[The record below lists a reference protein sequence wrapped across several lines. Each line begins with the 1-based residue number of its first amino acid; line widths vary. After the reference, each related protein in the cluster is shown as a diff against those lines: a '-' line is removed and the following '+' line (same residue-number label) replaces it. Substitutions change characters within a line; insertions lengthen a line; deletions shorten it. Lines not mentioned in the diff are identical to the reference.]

1 MTPIQQMMLGIGAE
15 EKTYLNDVFNNNLYI
30 GSGSSNNTITNGMDM
45 SGKGGMVWI
54 KNRGSTYKHRI
65 FDTVR
70 GTNKS
75 ILAAATDAEATVN
88 NSLTTFNSNGYVV
101 GTSDEVSDPNTPHAA
116 WAFRQAPGFFAIKEY
131 TGSGST
137 QQIAHDLGCIPG
149 SIWIKRTEGVANW
162 GCYHRGQNSGV
173 DPEDYRLRLNSS
185 TSENNDTYW
194 GDTAPTA
201 THFTVGD
208 AHAEVNNSGSTYIA
222 YIFAGG
228 ASTAAT
234 ARCVEFDGSGDY
246 LDLGSTSSYKFGS
259 GDFTVEAWVK
269 PQSTNTTLNCVCTL
283 TDSFQIFHTGGAGD
297 ERFHTYLHN
306 GSSYFMELNTGNNT
320 APKTD
325 EWYHIAYTRSG
336 NTFRLF
342 LNGCLRA
349 TGSSSDSISDGGQ
362 NHTIGMRNGSNQAF
376 TGKISNFRVVKG
388 TAVYTSSFKP
398 STAPLTDVTN
408 TTLLCCNNSSV
419 TGKTVGSSISSSG
432 NPTASTDSPFDD
444 PAAFVFGDNK
454 DQTLIKTGRYKG
466 IGRNG
471 GSYSGGGPEF
481 YLGWEPQFLI
491 IKGSGG
497 EDWLMFDNM
506 RGWPD
511 DDDAAIGGRDQYLRC
526 NSNNAES
533 GNTNWLR
540 ITQTGF
546 QLYEDNNAVQEDG
559 YNYTY
564 IAIRRPDGYVS
575 KPADAGTDVFAMD
588 AGNNSSTIPAFDSG
602 FPVDFAMY
610 REPAQTSNWWV
621 TMRLMGKERI
631 IANTAHH
638 EVPDNDNKW
647 DSNAGWRKSL
657 SSAYQSWM
665 WKKGPGLDTAIWMG
679 DGVDGRGIAHGL
691 NAVPEMIWVKKLDN
705 DNTDHWIVYHDQ
717 LNGGT
722 NPEQYYLWMDVWNKQ
737 DSTSVYWFSTPP
749 NSTHFTVG
757 NGNAVNHLNKQFM
770 GVFFSSVSG
779 ISKVGSYTGSSSTV
793 TVTTGF
799 QPRFVLIKRA
809 DTSNEPWIV
818 LDTTRGWGSGN
829 DAFLQLNEDAQQNSN
844 MDLGAPTSTGFTV
857 TTTYNTINTNGGNFL
872 YYAHA

>member
-1 MTPIQQMMLGIGAE
+1 MTPIQQMFLGLGAE
-15 EKTYLNDVFNNNLYI
+15 EKTYLDDLFNTNLYI
-30 GSGSSNNTITNGMDM
+30 GSGSSNNTITNGMDL

-54 KNRGSTYKHRI
+54 KNRGSTYKHRL

-75 ILAAATDAEATVN
+75 IRAAGTDAEDTVS

-116 WAFRQAPGFFAIKEY
+116 WAFRQAPGFFAIKQY

-137 QQIAHDLGCIPG
+137 QTLSHDLGCIPG
-149 SIWIKRTEGVANW
+149 MIIVKRTDTSANW
-162 GCYHRGQNSGV
+162 GVYHRGQNSGV
-173 DPEDYRLRLNSS
+173 DPEDYRLRFNSS

-201 THFTVGD
+201 TQFTVGD
-208 AHAEVNNSGSTYIA
+208 SHTEVNASGGTYIA
-222 YIFAGG
+222 YLFAGG

-246 LDLGSTSSYKFGS
+246 LDLGSTSNYKFGS

-283 TDSFQIFHTGGAGD
+283 TDSFQIFHTGNAGD

-306 GSSYFMELNTGNNT
+306 GSNYFMELNTGNNT

-325 EWYHIAYTRSG
+325 EWYHIAYTREG

-349 TGSSSDSISDGGQ
+349 TGTSSDSISDGGQ
-362 NHTIGMRNGSNQAF
+362 NHTIGMRNGTNQAF

-388 TAVYTSSFKP
+388 TAVYTDSFRP
-398 STAPLTDVTN
+398 STTPLTNITN
-408 TTLLCCNNSSV
+408 TKLLCCNDSSV

-444 PAAFVFGDNK
+444 PSAFVFGDNK
-454 DQTLIKTGRYKG
+454 DQNIVKTGRYKG
-466 IGRNG
+466 IGRHG
-471 GSYSGGGPEF
+471 GSYNGGGPEF

-491 IKGSGG
+491 IKGSGS
-497 EDWLMFDNM
+497 EDWMMFDNM

-511 DDDAAIGGRDQYLRC
+511 DDDAAIGGRDQYFRV
-526 NSNNAES
+526 NSNSAES

-546 QLYEDNNAVQEDG
+546 QLYDDNNALQENG
-559 YNYTY
+559 SNYTY
-564 IAIRRPDGYVS
+564 LAIRRADGLVG
-575 KPADAGTDVFAMD
+575 KPADAGTDVFTMD
-588 AGNNSSTIPAFDSG
+588 TGNNSSTIPAFDSG
-602 FPVDFAMY
+602 FTVDFAMY
-610 REPAQTSNWWV
+610 RQPNQTSDWWT

-631 IANTAHH
+631 KANTAHH
-638 EVPDNDNKW
+638 EEPDSDNKW

-657 SSAYQSWM
+657 DSSYQSWM
-665 WKKGPGLDTAIWMG
+665 WKRGPGLDTAIWMG
-679 DGVDGRGIAHGL
+679 DGVEGRGIPHSLGQA
-691 NAVPEMIWVKKLDN
+691 PEMIWVKKLNN
-705 DNTDHWIVYHDQ
+705 DNTDHWIVGHKG

-722 NPEQYYLWMDVWNKQ
+722 NPWQYMMELDALDYDEQQSSVWNN
-737 DSTSVYWFSTPP
+737 TAP
-749 NSTHFTVG
+749 NSTHFTV
-757 NGNAVNHLNKQFM
+757 NNANVVNHLNKQFI
-770 GVFFSSVSG
+770 GILFASVSG
-779 ISKVGSYTGSSSTV
+779 ISKVGVYAGSDSAQSISC
-793 TVTTGF
+793 GF
-799 QPRFVLIKRA
+799 QPRFVIIKN
-809 DTSNEPWIV
+809 TSDASDPWYM

-829 DAFLQLNEDAQQNSN
+829 DKRIFINDDAGQSN
-844 MDLGAPTSTGFTV
+844 QDCGAPTSTGFDL
-857 TTTYNTINTNGGNFL
+857 TTGIRSINQSGRYYIF
-872 YYAHA
+872 YAHA